1 MVTRLLFR
9 RLVQAVPLLLG
20 VIVMNFCLIQ
30 SVPGTLLDV
39 MTAEQQV
46 TDPALIERLRVT
58 YGMDKPLWEQLLHY
72 INAVAHLDLGYS
84 YRHNLP
90 VFDVIMAHLPAT
102 LVLMLASLVIAVLVG
117 VTAGVVAAVNVD
129 TWRDTLVSAA
139 AVVCFAAP
147 SFWLGIMMIILF
159 SVQLGWFPV
168 GGMTTIGMDY
178 GTGVIGA
185 WHASLDVLHHLA
197 LPALTLGLF
206 YAATYARVMRASM
219 LEVARQDYVRTALA
233 KGLTRRAVIVRHM
246 VRNAMLPVV
255 TLLGLQLGTVL
266 GGSIVVEAVFS
277 WPGIGGVLFDSVMSR
292 NYPVV
297 LGLLVLSSALVIVA
311 NIAVDLLY
319 TRLDPRIRTQA
330 S

>member
-1 MVTRLLFR
+1 MVMRLLLR
-9 RLVQAVPLLLG
+9 RLLQAIPLLLG

-58 YGMDKPLWEQLLHY
+58 YGMDKPLWQQLLHY
-72 INAVAHLDLGYS
+72 IDAVAHLDLGFS

-102 LVLMLASLVIAVLVG
+102 LVLMLASLVIAVVVG
-117 VTAGVVAAVNVD
+117 VAAGVVAAVHAG
-129 TWRDTLVSAA
+129 TWRDTLVSAL
-139 AVVCFAAP
+139 AVACFAAP
-147 SFWLGIMMIILF
+147 SFWLGIMLIIGF
-159 SVQLGWFPV
+159 SVKLGWFPV
-168 GGMTTIGMDY
+168 GGMTTIGVDY
-178 GTGVIGA
+178 GSGLVGA
-185 WHASLDVLHHLA
+185 WRAGVDVLHHLA

-206 YAATYARVMRASM
+206 YAATYARVMRTSM
-219 LEVARQDYVRTALA
+219 LEVSRQDYVRTARA
-233 KGLTRRAVIVRHM
+233 KGLTPHAVVVRHM
-246 VRNAMLPVV
+246 MRNAMLPVV
-255 TLLGLQLGTVL
+255 TLLGLQLGAVL

-311 NIAVDLLY
+311 NLLVDLLQ
-319 TRLDPRIRTQA
+319 TRLDPRIRTHA